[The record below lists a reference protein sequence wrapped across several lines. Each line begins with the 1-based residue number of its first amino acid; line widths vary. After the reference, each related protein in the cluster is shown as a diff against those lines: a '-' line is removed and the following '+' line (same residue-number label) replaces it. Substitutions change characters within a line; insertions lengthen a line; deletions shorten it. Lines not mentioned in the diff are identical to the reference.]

1 MATRNDPL
9 IRQLKLQAALLTR
22 HAEQSLRSYVR
33 QAWRILEPETSF
45 LSNWHIDYL
54 VEYLEAVTAGHLT
67 RVLIN
72 MPPRY
77 MKSLLVSVLWPT
89 WEWIQA
95 PHRRWVF
102 ASYAESLSSK
112 HSVDRRTLLQ
122 SRWYQERWGDRVTLA
137 SDQNVK
143 HEFLNTRR
151 GHMIA
156 TSIGGSIT
164 GKGGNRIVVD
174 DPHNPMQ
181 AESEAQREAALT
193 YFSRTLATRLDNKN
207 DDAIVVV
214 MQRLHERDLSALC
227 LELGFTH
234 VCLPAEAEVP
244 TRIVFPLS
252 QRVYHRALGDVL
264 WPVREG
270 PRILAQQKV
279 ALGSAAYAGQYQQA
293 PAPAG
298 GLLFHRHWFKFYDEL
313 PRVESWLQSWDM
325 TFKDSP
331 SSDYVVGL
339 QAARQGADIYL
350 IDRRKGQWAFN
361 ETCRHVLELHQLYP
375 QTTTILIEDA
385 ANGPAIINVLGRQ
398 VPGIIGVTPAG
409 GKCARAQAASPV
421 VEAGNVWLPNPRPHG
436 RLVPERAWVDDF
448 IHECC
453 VFPRGAHDDDVDAF
467 SQLVARCIINR
478 APFELLFCGSDG
490 QSADADRAFRD
501 QQAAALEN
509 QVVSLGSWFP
519 GDGGF

>member
-1 MATRNDPL
+1 VSTTNDQL
-9 IRQLKLQAALLTR
+9 IRQLKLQDALLKR
-22 HAEQSLRSYVR
+22 QAEQSLRRYVE
-33 QAWRILEPETSF
+33 QAWPILEPEVAF

-54 VEYLEAVTAGHLT
+54 VEHLEAVTKGHIT
-67 RVLIN
+67 RLLVN

-102 ASYAESLSSK
+102 ASYAEALSSK
-112 HSVDRRTLLQ
+112 HSVDRRTILQ
-122 SRWYQERWGDRVTLA
+122 SPWYQNRWRDRVTLA

-143 HEFLNTRR
+143 NEFSNTRR

-164 GKGGNRIVVD
+164 GKGGSRIVVD

-181 AESEAQREAALT
+181 AESDVQREAALS
-193 YFSRTLATRLDNKN
+193 YFSRTLSTRLDNKN

-214 MQRLHERDLSALC
+214 MQRLHERDLAALC
-227 LELGFTH
+227 LDLAFTH
-234 VCLPAEAEVP
+234 VCLPAEAEVA
-244 TRIVFPLS
+244 TRFVFPRS
-252 QRVYHRALGDVL
+252 SRVYNRAPGDAL
-264 WPVREG
+264 WPQREG
-270 PRILAQQKV
+270 PAVLAKQKV
-279 ALGSAAYAGQYQQA
+279 ALGSAAYAGQYQQR

-298 GLLFHRHWFKFYDEL
+298 GLLFHPEWFQFYDEL
-313 PRVESWLQSWDM
+313 PRVDTWLQSWDM

-361 ETCRHVLELHQLYP
+361 ETCRQVLELRRRYP
-375 QTTTILIEDA
+375 ETTATLIEDA

-398 VPGIIGVTPAG
+398 VSGIIGVTPEG
-409 GKCARAQAASPV
+409 GKYARAQAASPI

-436 RLVPERAWVDDF
+436 RLVPDRAWVDEF

-453 VFPRGAHDDDVDAF
+453 MFPTGAHDDDVDAF
-467 SQLVARCIINR
+467 TQLVARCLQ
-478 APFELLFCGSDG
+478 PEPCTW
-490 QSADADRAFRD
+490 
-501 QQAAALEN
+501 
-509 QVVSLGSWFP
+509 VTW
-519 GDGGF
+519 